1 MYSSTVLDHLENPR
15 HVGEVSNA
23 TARGESSNPVC
34 GDRMTLTL
42 RISEGTITEARFL
55 VDGCPPSIAAG
66 SMLTVLL
73 TGQDLAAAAQLTSRQ
88 LSDELGRLPR
98 HKEHCAILAIDALRA
113 ALAPLRLH
121 AAEETTKTNED

>member
-1 MYSSTVLDHLENPR
+1 M
-15 HVGEVSNA
+15 A
-23 TARGESSNPVC
+23 
-34 GDRMTLTL
+34 LTL
-42 RISEGTITEARFL
+42 RISDGTIAEAQFL

-73 TGQDLAAAAQLTSRQ
+73 TGQDLAGAERLTPRQ

-113 ALAPLRLH
+113 ALATLKLH